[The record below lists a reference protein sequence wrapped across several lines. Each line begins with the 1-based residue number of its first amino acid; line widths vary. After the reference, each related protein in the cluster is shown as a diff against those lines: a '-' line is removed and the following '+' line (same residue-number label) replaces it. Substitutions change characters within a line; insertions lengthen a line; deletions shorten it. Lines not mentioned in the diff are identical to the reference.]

1 MKKILF
7 ITLFFLASSPGFAQD
22 TSAHYPYHSE
32 DIIFENSKAG
42 ITLAGTLTIPATS
55 GEFSAVV
62 LISGNG
68 EHDRNGE
75 FSGHKPFLTLA
86 DYLTKN
92 GIAVLRF
99 DKRGVGSST
108 GNFKTATTFDFSD
121 DVSSAVEYLL
131 KRKEINKKK
140 IGLIGHSEGGLIAP
154 IVAGKSK
161 DIAFIV
167 LLAAPG
173 IPGDQL
179 LLQQQTMIAKAKG
192 VDESNI
198 QKAKELNQKAFEIV
212 KKYTNAELRTQMTN
226 YITKISKGD
235 PDKPG
240 NMTEEE
246 YINLQVN
253 KILSPW
259 MVNFLRYDPSI
270 VLKKIKRPVLILNGT
285 KDLQVSPIENA
296 EAIKKGLVNSGN
308 KKVTAI
314 QLPNLNHLF
323 QECETGLPNEYN
335 KIEQSF
341 SPIALKEILQWLKKQ
356 VEWTSWP

>member
-1 MKKILF
+1 MKKVIY
-7 ITLFFLASSPGFAQD
+7 IVLFFFASSSAFSQD
-22 TSAHYPYHSE
+22 SAHYPYHSE
-32 DIIFENSKAG
+32 DITFENSEAG

-55 GEFSAVV
+55 GEFPAAV

-68 EHDRNGE
+68 EHNRNAE
-75 FSGHKPFLTLA
+75 FSGHTPFLDLA

-99 DKRGVGSST
+99 DKRGVGSSN
-108 GNFKTATTFDFSD
+108 GNFKTATTFNFSN
-121 DVSSAVEYLL
+121 DVASAVKYLL
-131 KRKEINKKK
+131 KRKEINKRK

-154 IVAGKSK
+154 IVASKSK

-173 IPGDQL
+173 IPGDKL
-179 LLQQQTMIAKAKG
+179 LLEQQAMIAKAKG
-192 VDESNI
+192 VNELEIKRSI
-198 QKAKELNQKAFEIV
+198 ELNQKAFEIV
-212 KKYTNAELRTQMTN
+212 KKYKNQRLQTEMIN

-246 YINLQVN
+246 YVNLQVS
-253 KILSPW
+253 KILNPW

-270 VLKKIKRPVLILNGT
+270 GLKKVKCPVLALNGM
-285 KDLQVSPIENA
+285 KDLQVSPKENA
-296 EAIKKGLVNSGN
+296 EAIKKALANGGN
-308 KKVTAI
+308 FKVTVK
-314 QLPNLNHLF
+314 QLPNLNHLL
-323 QECETGLPNEYN
+323 QECQTGLPNEYN

-341 SPIALKEILQWLKKQ
+341 SPIASMEILQWLKKQ
-356 VEWTSWP
+356 VE